1 MSAFAAVEWSGSNR
15 LGTVVRPQLIAR
27 GDGAVSTSLNSRFVA
42 GDPEA
47 IRELYRELGG
57 PLYGAAYRIV
67 NDHGLAEEAVQQAF
81 LKAWRAC
88 DRFDAR
94 RDIAPWL
101 FTIAKRTAVD
111 IYRRERRRA
120 DEDLEDRDIGVD
132 SVGME
137 TTYAIFEVRRALRDL
152 PDDER
157 EILALTH
164 FAGLS
169 HSQAAA
175 KLDIPIGTV
184 KSRAHRAYR
193 RLEQLLDHMR
203 DTKT

>member
-1 MSAFAAVEWSGSNR
+1 MSAVAAVEWSRSNR
-15 LGTVVRPQLIAR
+15 LGIAVWSHAATR
-27 GDGAVSTSLNSRFVA
+27 GDDALSASLNSRFVA

-57 PLYGAAYRIV
+57 PLYGAVYRIV
-67 NDHGLAEEAVQQAF
+67 NDHSLAEEAVQQAF

-101 FTIAKRTAVD
+101 FTIAKRTALD
-111 IYRRERRRA
+111 IYRRERRRTG
-120 DEDLEDRDIGVD
+120 EDLDHHDVGVD
-132 SVGME
+132 PVGME
-137 TTYAIFEVRRALRDL
+137 TTYAIFEVRRALQDL

-175 KLDIPIGTV
+175 KLDIPLGTV

-203 DTKT
+203 DPET

>member
-1 MSAFAAVEWSGSNR
+1 MTSVATVEWSGSNR
-15 LGTVVRPQLIAR
+15 LGPAVRPRQVAP
-27 GDGAVSTSLNSRFVA
+27 GDGQVSSNLNARFVA

-57 PLYGAAYRIV
+57 PLYGAVYRIV

-101 FTIAKRTAVD
+101 FTIAKRTALD
-111 IYRRERRRA
+111 IYRRERRRS
-120 DEDLEDRDIGVD
+120 DETLGTRDIGVD
-132 SVGME
+132 PVGME
-137 TTYAIFEVRRALRDL
+137 TTYAIFEVRRALRGL
-152 PDDER
+152 PGEER
-157 EILALTH
+157 EVLALTH

-175 KLDIPIGTV
+175 KLDIPLGTV

-193 RLEQLLDHMR
+193 RLEQMLGHMR
-203 DTKT
+203 DIR

>member
-1 MSAFAAVEWSGSNR
+1 MSA
-15 LGTVVRPQLIAR
+15 
-27 GDGAVSTSLNSRFVA
+27 SLNSRFVA

-47 IRELYRELGG
+47 IRDLYRELGG
-57 PLYGAAYRIV
+57 PLYGAVYRIV

-101 FTIAKRTAVD
+101 FTIAKRTALD
-111 IYRRERRRA
+111 IYRRERRRTG
-120 DEDLEDRDIGVD
+120 EDLENRDIGVD
-132 SVGME
+132 PIGME
-137 TTYAIFEVRRALRDL
+137 TTYAIFEVRRAMRDL

-157 EILALTH
+157 EVLALTH

-175 KLDIPIGTV
+175 KLDIPLGTV

-203 DTKT
+203 DITT